1 LKVTNGVEELSDELQ
16 IGSQPPVKEKEQQGD
31 KSN

>member
-1 LKVTNGVEELSDELQ
+1 VTNGVEELSDELQ
-16 IGSQPPVKEKEQQGD
+16 IGSQPPVKENEQQGD